1 MKKFKF
7 SLEALLNHR
16 IRKEQELQKE
26 VSLCEYEVINEKSI
40 LLQIKH
46 DITKTYDELNY
57 KQTNRM
63 KISEHIRYINFISRL
78 NNSILIQEDKITKV
92 ENKFIL
98 KREELIEAVKKRKV
112 VDNLKEKKLLAYK
125 DEQQKEE
132 QNFMDEVGIYCFNN
146 KNSIYN

>member
-63 KISEHIRYINFISRL
+63 EISEHIRYINFISRL

-98 KREELIEAVKKRKV
+98 KREELIEAVKKRKI

>member
-57 KQTNRM
+57 KQTNRIE
-63 KISEHIRYINFISRL
+63 ISEHIRYINFISRL

-125 DEQQKEE
+125 D
-132 QNFMDEVGIYCFNN
+132 
-146 KNSIYN
+146 

>member
-63 KISEHIRYINFISRL
+63 EISEHIRYINFISRL

>member
-63 KISEHIRYINFISRL
+63 EISEHIRYINFINRL

-132 QNFMDEVGIYCFNN
+132 QNFMNEVGIYCFNN